1 MEKVK
6 FEKLFYENDCNMYK
20 RGRFLLKKYSDI
32 PKEVITSLNNC
43 SYLRVFVN
51 KEEILDHLIKTSQKY
66 EKNTVYEIGSNSD
79 LLLENEVTEDLKE
92 NLEYFFKNSNKG
104 ILTFPT
110 KFSNIKAILQINYIE
125 RLIPRVSLNP
135 DNIITRYELRTSNLQ
150 ERINAINELCESRI

>member
-1 MEKVK
+1 MCQYCYLV
-6 FEKLFYENDCNMYK
+6 CNYNK
-20 RGRFLLKKYSDI
+20 
-32 PKEVITSLNNC
+32 C

-104 ILTFPT
+104 FLTFPT

-150 ERINAINELCESRI
+150 ERISAINELCEFRI

>member
-1 MEKVK
+1 M
-6 FEKLFYENDCNMYK
+6 
-20 RGRFLLKKYSDI
+20 
-32 PKEVITSLNNC
+32 
-43 SYLRVFVN
+43 
-51 KEEILDHLIKTSQKY
+51 

-104 ILTFPT
+104 FLTFPT